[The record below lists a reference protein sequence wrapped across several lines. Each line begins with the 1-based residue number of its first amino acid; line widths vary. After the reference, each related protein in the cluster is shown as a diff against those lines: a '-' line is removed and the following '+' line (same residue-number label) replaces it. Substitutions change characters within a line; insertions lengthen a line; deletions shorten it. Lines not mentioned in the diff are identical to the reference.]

1 MKIYQIHEYG
11 GEWEDKF
18 DYIVGSYLSEERAI
32 AEKMKLET
40 NEENYIKRA
49 EKCSKCPLYAYSKE
63 YSTYNLHLYCD
74 DYEPFDEDIHD
85 PNEYDEDEEC
95 INYTSHHSWEYAS
108 YYIEEV
114 EVVE

>member
-63 YSTYNLHLYCD
+63 YNTNNLYLYCD

-95 INYTSHHSWEYAS
+95 INYIYNYSWEYVS
-108 YYIEEV
+108 YYVEEV
-114 EVVE
+114 EVIE